1 MTQAESGALEADYEF
16 ARQFL
21 AAAVARAR
29 GRQEFEIATPLKN
42 NQCETLGCGLLIKWT
57 TASMDS

>member
-21 AAAVARAR
+21 AAAVARAY
-29 GRQEFEIATPLKN
+29 FS
-42 NQCETLGCGLLIKWT
+42 TLLRPRTAAHQVDDGQYGLVTGGTGWI
-57 TASMDS
+57 